1 MTSRESLREI
11 EARLS
16 SRSERLDSLG
26 FRAEVARSTLAEANE
41 SRDWGIDA
49 DWAQKLM
56 VKARRLETNEELG
69 LELEA
74 TVSAFDSTT
83 SDRGLSWFLWAQFR
97 KRKGAIKRHTL
108 PDLRGPIPT
117 VIEIPEGKGPD
128 VNL

>member
-1 MTSRESLREI
+1 M
-11 EARLS
+11 
-16 SRSERLDSLG
+16 
-26 FRAEVARSTLAEANE
+26 ARSTLAEANE